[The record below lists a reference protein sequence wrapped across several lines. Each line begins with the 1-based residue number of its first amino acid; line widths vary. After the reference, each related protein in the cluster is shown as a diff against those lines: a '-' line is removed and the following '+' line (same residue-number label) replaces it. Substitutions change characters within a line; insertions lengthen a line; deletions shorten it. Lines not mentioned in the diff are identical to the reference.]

1 MMSRRTLAG
10 ALVGFATALLSSHA
24 ASSEDDADD
33 LARKVSN
40 PASFMIS
47 VPVHSDFDFGRWS
60 DGTLFS
66 GSLDIEPVIP
76 FSLNADWNV
85 ISHTDFPLVYSDPVG
100 SGGREFGLGDITQ
113 NFAFTPSSHGALIWA
128 VGPQFSFPTATRD
141 EFGSGKFSMGPS
153 GLLLLQTKALSV
165 GLSASQMWSV
175 LGDGG
180 RPDVNQSE
188 VQPFVAWHIGQ
199 GRTVSANFDYSY
211 DWTAETWSLPVSL
224 SFSKIVKLGEQTVSL
239 SVGGKYWIDPDRN
252 GPQWGIKAGMTF
264 LFPRKAPVQ

>member
-1 MMSRRTLAG
+1 MDRSSLIG
-10 ALVGFATALLSSHA
+10 VCLSFGSALVLAQPAR
-24 ASSEDDADD
+24 SEDDADE

-60 DGTLFS
+60 DGNLFS
-66 GSLDIEPVIP
+66 GSIDIEPVIP

-85 ISHTDFPLVYSDPVG
+85 ISHTDFPFVYSDAAV

-113 NFAFTPSSHGALIWA
+113 NFSFTPSTHGPLIWA
-128 VGPQFSFPTATRD
+128 LGPQFSFPTATRD
-141 EFGSGKFSMGPS
+141 ELGSGKFSMGPS
-153 GLLLLQTKALSV
+153 GLLLLQTKALSI

-175 LGDGG
+175 FGNDS
-180 RPDVNQSE
+180 RPDVNESE
-188 VQPFVAWHIGQ
+188 VQPFIAWHIGK
-199 GRTVSANFDYSY
+199 GRTISANLDYSY

-239 SVGGKYWIDPDRN
+239 SIGGKYWIDPDRN
-252 GPQWGIKAGMTF
+252 GSQWGIKAGMTF
-264 LFPRKAPVQ
+264 LFPQRTPVQ